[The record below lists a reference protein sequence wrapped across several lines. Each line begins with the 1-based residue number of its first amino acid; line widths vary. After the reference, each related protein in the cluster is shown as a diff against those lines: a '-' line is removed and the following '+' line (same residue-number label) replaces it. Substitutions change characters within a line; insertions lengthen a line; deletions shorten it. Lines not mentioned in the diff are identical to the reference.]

1 MMSKIRKYCGN
12 IKIMKIEYIK
22 IYEMQLKQFLEE
34 NLGY

>member
-1 MMSKIRKYCGN
+1 MGKIRKYCGLN
-12 IKIMKIEYIK
+12 NNEIEHIK